1 MSWKI
6 IENRRSTLAGESG
19 ARRKNR
25 GGRLSCCLVYPNRY
39 HAAMSNLG
47 FQTVYAMMNAHP
59 EVVCDRAFLPDRDEL
74 AELERGGGTL
84 LSLETQRPLSSFD
97 LIAFSVSFESDYLN
111 LPTIFRLSGI
121 PPLAAQRSPL
131 QPLVLAGGAALF
143 LNPEPVAPLLDLV
156 CLGEAESIL
165 PALLELLKQGAGAR
179 AELLGNAAALPGV
192 YVPSLYQ
199 PAYDGTRLVSLP
211 VAPGA
216 PERVRRVWDPD
227 VDARPTVTEIHT
239 DQTEFSGMH
248 LVELSRG
255 CPRGCRFCAAGFIYL
270 PYRSRSP
277 ELVRREVM
285 KGVALGKKIGL
296 VAAAVSDYT
305 GIGELCQ
312 EIVAAGGSFS
322 VSSFR
327 IDHLDAAMIVA
338 LKASGQ
344 KTVALAPEGGS
355 QRLRDLIRKGIDE
368 EQILAACDMLI
379 GHDILNLKLYFIIG
393 LPTETLEDLEELV
406 ALVLKIRDRVLLA
419 ARANKRLGEILLSVN
434 PFIPKPFTPFQW
446 CGMEEIKSLE
456 KKWKFLQKAFGKL
469 SNLRIQMES
478 PREAYQQ
485 ALFSRGDRRLAP
497 LLIAADRIGS
507 WKSAL
512 REEGFDAD
520 SFVYRDIPLDEPLP
534 WSFIDG
540 GDVGRLVREYHRAFG
555 GGEIVAGHG
564 DTEETGK
571 GMDSHGDAEDTE
583 KI

>member
-19 ARRKNR
+19 APQKHRAGK
-25 GGRLSCCLVYPNRY
+25 LSCCLVYPNRY
-39 HAAMSNLG
+39 HAGMSNLG
-47 FQTVYAMMNAHP
+47 FQTVYAMMNDHP

-74 AELERGGGTL
+74 TELARSRGTL
-84 LSLETQRPLSSFD
+84 LSLESQRPLSSFD

-111 LPTIFRLSGI
+111 LPAIFRLSGI
-121 PPLAAQRSPL
+121 NPLAADRSPL

-143 LNPEPVAPLLDLV
+143 LNPEPVAPLVDLV
-156 CLGEAESIL
+156 CLGEAEAIL
-165 PALLELLKQGAGAR
+165 SGLLELLKQGAASR
-179 AELLGNAAALPGV
+179 AELLLRAAALPGV

-199 PAYDGTRLVSLP
+199 PVYAGTRT
-211 VAPGA
+211 VAMEPLPGA
-216 PERVRRVWDPD
+216 PARVRRVWDPD
-227 VDARPTVTEIHT
+227 IEARPTVTEIHT
-239 DQTEFSGMH
+239 AATEFSGMH

-285 KGVALGKKIGL
+285 KGVALGRKIGL
-296 VAAAVSDYT
+296 VAAAVSDYA
-305 GIGELCQ
+305 GIGELCR

-327 IDHLDAAMIVA
+327 IDHLDAAMIEA

-393 LPTETLEDLEELV
+393 LPTETLGDLEELV
-406 ALVLKIRDRVLLA
+406 ALVVKIRDRVLAA

-446 CGMEEIKSLE
+446 CGMEQTKSLE

-478 PREAYQQ
+478 LREAYQQ
-485 ALFSRGDRRLAP
+485 ALLSRGDRRLAP
-497 LLIAADRIGS
+497 LLIAADRLGN
-507 WKSAL
+507 WKVAL
-512 REEGFDAD
+512 RELDFDSD
-520 SFVYRDIPLDEPLP
+520 RLVHRDIPLGEMLP

-540 GDVGRLVREYHRAFG
+540 GDSGRLEREYRRAFG
-555 GGEIVAGHG
+555 GEISG
-564 DTEETGK
+564 
-571 GMDSHGDAEDTE
+571 
-583 KI
+583 

>member
-1 MSWKI
+1 MSSWKI
-6 IENRRSTLAGESG
+6 IENRRATLAGESG
-19 ARRKNR
+19 ARQKNR
-25 GGRLSCCLVYPNRY
+25 GGRLNCCLVYPNRY

-47 FQTVYAMMNAHP
+47 FQAVYAMMNDHP
-59 EVVCDRAFLPDRDEL
+59 EVVCDRAFLPERDEL
-74 AELERGGGTL
+74 NELERGGGTL

-97 LIAFSVSFESDYLN
+97 LVAFSVSFESDYLN
-111 LPTIFRLSGI
+111 LPAIFRLSGI
-121 PPLAAQRSPL
+121 APLASDRSPL
-131 QPLVLAGGAALF
+131 QPLILAGGAALF

-156 CLGEAESIL
+156 CLGEAEAVL
-165 PALLELLKQGAGAR
+165 PGLLDLLKDGGAR
-179 AELLGNAAALPGV
+179 AEMFRRAAALAGV
-192 YVPSLYQ
+192 YVPSLYE
-199 PAYDGTRLVSLP
+199 PVYDGTRLVSM
-211 VAPGA
+211 APRAGA
-216 PERVRRVWDPD
+216 PARVRRVWDPD
-227 VDARPTVTEIHT
+227 VDARPSVTEIHT
-239 DQTEFSGMH
+239 DATEFSGMH

-270 PYRSRSP
+270 PYRSRSLD
-277 ELVRREVM
+277 LVRREVM

-296 VAAAVSDYT
+296 VAAAVSDYA

-312 EIVAAGGSFS
+312 DIVAAGGSFS

-327 IDHLDAAMIVA
+327 IDHLDSRMIEA

-393 LPTETLEDLEELV
+393 LPTETLEDLDELV
-406 ALVLKIRDRVLLA
+406 ALVMRIRDRVLAA

-446 CGMEEIKSLE
+446 CGMEQIKSLE
-456 KKWKFLQKAFGKL
+456 KKWKFLLKAFGKL
-469 SNLRIQMES
+469 SNLRVQMES

-497 LLIAADRIGS
+497 LLIAADRLGN
-507 WKSAL
+507 WKGAL
-512 REEGFDAD
+512 REESFDSD
-520 SFVYRDIPLDEPLP
+520 SFVHRDIPLDEPLP

-540 GDVGRLVREYHRAFG
+540 GDDGRLRREYHRAFPPHPHPDPPLEG
-555 GGEIVAGHG
+555 AGEFF
-564 DTEETGK
+564 
-571 GMDSHGDAEDTE
+571 
-583 KI
+583 

>member
-6 IENRRSTLAGESG
+6 VENKRSILAGESSSLK
-19 ARRKNR
+19 KNR

-47 FQTVYAMMNAHP
+47 FQAVYAMVGAHP
-59 EVVCDRAFLPDRDEL
+59 EVVCDRAFLPEREEL
-74 AELERGGGTL
+74 SELERSRGTL

-97 LIAFSVSFESDYLN
+97 LLAFSVSFESDYLN
-111 LPTIFRLSGI
+111 LPAIFRLSGI
-121 PPLAAQRSPL
+121 PALAAERSPL

-156 CLGEAESIL
+156 CIGEAEAVL
-165 PALLELLKQGAGAR
+165 PGLLDLLKEGAGAR
-179 AELLGNAAALPGV
+179 GSVLLRAAALPGI

-199 PAYDGTRLVSLP
+199 PVYDGARLVAMEP
-211 VAPGA
+211 APGA
-216 PERVRRVWDPD
+216 PPRVRRVWDPD
-227 VDARPTVTEIHT
+227 IDARPSVTEIHT
-239 DQTEFSGMH
+239 NATEFSGMH

-277 ELVRREVM
+277 ELIRDEVM
-285 KGVALGKKIGL
+285 KGVAQGRKIGL
-296 VAAAVSDYT
+296 VAAAVSDYA

-312 EIVAAGGSFS
+312 EIVAAGGTFS

-327 IDHLDAAMIVA
+327 IDHLDHGMITA

-355 QRLRDLIRKGIDE
+355 QRLRDLIRKGINE
-368 EQILAACDMLI
+368 EQILAACDLLI

-406 ALVLKIRDRVLLA
+406 ALVVKIRDRVLLA
-419 ARANKRLGEILLSVN
+419 ARANKRLGEIVLSVN

-446 CGMEEIKSLE
+446 CGMEQVKSLE
-456 KKWKFLQKAFGKL
+456 QKWKFLQKAFGKL
-469 SNLRIQMES
+469 ANLRIQMES

-497 LLIAADRIGS
+497 LLIAADRIGN
-507 WKSAL
+507 WKGAL
-512 REEGFDAD
+512 REENFDAD
-520 SFVYRDIPLDEPLP
+520 SFVHRDIPLDELLP

-540 GDVGRLVREYHRAFG
+540 GDEGRLVREYHRAFG
-555 GGEIVAGHG
+555 GEK
-564 DTEETGK
+564 EEE
-571 GMDSHGDAEDTE
+571 AE
-583 KI
+583 

>member
-6 IENRRSTLAGESG
+6 IEKRRSTLAGESG
-19 ARRKNR
+19 ARQMNR
-25 GGRLSCCLVYPNRY
+25 GGRLSCCVIYSNRY

-47 FQTVYAMMNAHP
+47 FQAVYAMMNAHP

-74 AELERGGGTL
+74 EELERSRGTL
-84 LSLETQRPLSSFD
+84 LSLESQRPLSSFD
-97 LIAFSVSFESDYLN
+97 LVAFSVSFESDYLN

-121 PPLAAQRSPL
+121 PPMAADRSPL

-143 LNPEPVAPLLDLV
+143 LNPEPVAPFLDLV
-156 CLGEAESIL
+156 CVGEAEPIL
-165 PALLELLKQGAGAR
+165 PGLLELLKEGAASRGELMLR
-179 AELLGNAAALPGV
+179 AATLAGV
-192 YVPSLYQ
+192 YVPSLYE
-199 PAYDGTRLVSLP
+199 PVYDGTRLVSHNPL
-211 VAPGA
+211 PGA
-216 PERVRRVWDPD
+216 PARVQRVWDPD
-227 VDARPTVTEIHT
+227 IDARPTVTEIHT
-239 DQTEFSGMH
+239 DATEFSGMH

-277 ELVRREVM
+277 ELVRREVL
-285 KGVALGKKIGL
+285 KGVAEGRKIGL
-296 VAAAVSDYT
+296 VAAAVSDYA
-305 GIGELCQ
+305 GIGELCGD
-312 EIVAAGGSFS
+312 IVAAGGKFS

-327 IDHLDAAMIVA
+327 IDHLDSGMIEA

-344 KTVALAPEGGS
+344 KTVSLAPEGGS

-393 LPTETLEDLEELV
+393 LPTETLDDLDELV
-406 ALVLKIRDRVLLA
+406 ALVVRIRERVLAA
-419 ARANKRLGEILLSVN
+419 ARANRRLGEILLSVN

-446 CGMEEIKSLE
+446 CGMEDIKSLE

-469 SNLRIQMES
+469 SNLRLQMES

-497 LLIAADRIGS
+497 LLVAADRVGN
-507 WKSAL
+507 WKGAL
-512 REEGFDAD
+512 REERFDSD

-534 WSFIDG
+534 WGFIDG
-540 GDVGRLVREYHRAFG
+540 GDAGRLAREYRRAFEG
-555 GGEIVAGHG
+555 G
-564 DTEETGK
+564 TESVE
-571 GMDSHGDAEDTE
+571 
-583 KI
+583 

>member
-6 IENRRSTLAGESG
+6 IENRRSTLAGESE
-19 ARRKNR
+19 APQKTR

-47 FQTVYAMMNAHP
+47 FQTVYAMMNAYP
-59 EVVCDRAFLPDRDEL
+59 EVVCDRAFLPERDEL
-74 AELERGGGTL
+74 AELERSRGTL

-97 LIAFSVSFESDYLN
+97 LVAFSVSFESDYLN
-111 LPTIFRLSGI
+111 LPAIFRLSGI
-121 PPLAAQRSPL
+121 PALAAERSPL
-131 QPLVLAGGAALF
+131 QPLILAGGAALF

-156 CLGEAESIL
+156 CIGEAEAIL
-165 PALLELLKQGAGAR
+165 AALLDLLKQGAGSR
-179 AELLGNAAALPGV
+179 GELLLAAAALPGL
-192 YVPSLYQ
+192 YVPSLYELV
-199 PAYDGTRLVSLP
+199 YDGPRLVSMEP
-211 VAPGA
+211 RDGA
-216 PERVRRVWDPD
+216 PVRVHRVWDPE

-239 DQTEFSGMH
+239 DATEFSGMH

-270 PYRSRSP
+270 PYRGRSL
-277 ELVRREVM
+277 EVVRREVM
-285 KGVALGKKIGL
+285 KGVALGRKIGL
-296 VAAAVSDYT
+296 VAAAVSDYA

-312 EIVAAGGSFS
+312 DIVAAGGSFS

-327 IDHLDAAMIVA
+327 IDHLDSRMIEA

-344 KTVALAPEGGS
+344 KTVSLAPEGGS

-406 ALVLKIRDRVLLA
+406 ALVVKIRDRVLLA

-469 SNLRIQMES
+469 ANLRIQMES

-497 LLIAADRIGS
+497 LLIAADRVGN
-507 WKSAL
+507 WKGAL
-512 REEGFDAD
+512 REERFDSD
-520 SFVYRDIPLDEPLP
+520 SFVHRDIPLDELLP

-540 GDVGRLVREYHRAFG
+540 GDEGRLLREYRRAFG
-555 GGEIVAGHG
+555 GEMEFPFP
-564 DTEETGK
+564 EEG
-571 GMDSHGDAEDTE
+571 
-583 KI
+583 

>member
-6 IENRRSTLAGESG
+6 IENRRAVLAGESG
-19 ARRKNR
+19 ALQKKR

-47 FQTVYAMMNAHP
+47 FQTVYALMNAHP
-59 EVVCDRAFLPDRDEL
+59 EVVCDRAFFPERDEL
-74 AELERGGGTL
+74 NELERSGGTL

-97 LIAFSVSFESDYLN
+97 LLAFSVSFESDYLN
-111 LPTIFRLSGI
+111 LPAIFRLSGI
-121 PPLAAQRSPL
+121 APLAAERSPL

-143 LNPEPVAPLLDLV
+143 LNPEPVAPLVDLV
-156 CLGEAESIL
+156 CIGEAEAVL
-165 PALLELLKQGAGAR
+165 PAVLDLLKAGAASRNDLLTR
-179 AELLGNAAALPGV
+179 AAVLPGV

-199 PAYDGTRLVSLP
+199 PVYDGTRLVEVQ
-211 VAPGA
+211 VAAGA
-216 PERVRRVWDPD
+216 PQRVRRVWDPD
-227 VDARPTVTEIHT
+227 IEARPTVTEIHT
-239 DQTEFSGMH
+239 EATEFSGMH

-277 ELVRREVM
+277 ELVRREVL
-285 KGVALGKKIGL
+285 KGVAEGRKVGL
-296 VAAAVSDYT
+296 VAAAVSDYA
-305 GIGELCQ
+305 GIGDLCQ
-312 EIVAAGGSFS
+312 EIIAAGGTFS

-327 IDHLDAAMIVA
+327 IDHLDAAMIEA
-338 LKASGQ
+338 LKKSGQ

-393 LPTETLEDLEELV
+393 LPSETLEDLEELV
-406 ALVLKIRDRVLLA
+406 ALVLKIRDRVLAA
-419 ARANKRLGEILLSVN
+419 ARANKRLGDILLSVN

-446 CGMEEIKSLE
+446 CGMEDIKSIE
-456 KKWKFLQKAFGKL
+456 KKWKYLQKAFGKHA
-469 SNLRIQMES
+469 NLRIQMES

-497 LLIAADRIGS
+497 LLIAADRMGS
-507 WKSAL
+507 WKGAL
-512 REEGFDAD
+512 KEERFDSD
-520 SFVYRDIPLDEPLP
+520 SFVYRDIPLDELLP

-540 GDVGRLVREYHRAFG
+540 GDEGRLVREYHRALD
-555 GGEIVAGHG
+555 GEA
-564 DTEETGK
+564 DTLE
-571 GMDSHGDAEDTE
+571 
-583 KI
+583 

>member
-6 IENRRSTLAGESG
+6 IEHRRSILAGESG
-19 ARRKNR
+19 AGQPSR

-47 FQTVYAMMNAHP
+47 FQAVYAMMNAHP
-59 EVVCDRAFLPDRDEL
+59 EVACDRAFLPEREEL
-74 AELERGGGTL
+74 AELERSRGTL

-97 LIAFSVSFESDYLN
+97 LLAFSVSFESDYLN
-111 LPTIFRLSGI
+111 LPAIFRLSGI
-121 PPLAAQRSPL
+121 PPLAAERSPL

-156 CLGEAESIL
+156 CIGEAEAVL
-165 PALLELLKQGAGAR
+165 PGLLDLLKEGGGGR
-179 AELLGNAAALPGV
+179 ADLLLRAAALPGV
-192 YVPSLYQ
+192 YVPSLYL
-199 PAYDGTRLVSLP
+199 PLYEGTRLVSLEP
-211 VAPGA
+211 AAGA
-216 PERVRRVWDPD
+216 PPRVRRVWDPD
-227 VDARPTVTEIHT
+227 VDARPSVTEIHT
-239 DQTEFSGMH
+239 DATEFSGMH

-277 ELVRREVM
+277 ELIRDEVM
-285 KGVALGKKIGL
+285 KGVALGRKIGL
-296 VAAAVSDYT
+296 VAAAVSDYA
-305 GIGELCQ
+305 GIGDLCR
-312 EIVAAGGSFS
+312 EIVAAGGTFS

-327 IDHLDAAMIVA
+327 IDHLDHGMIEA

-368 EQILAACDMLI
+368 EQILAACDLLI

-406 ALVLKIRDRVLLA
+406 ALVVKIRDRVLLA

-446 CGMEEIKSLE
+446 CGMERIKSLE
-456 KKWKFLQKAFGKL
+456 QKWKFLQKAFGKL

-497 LLIAADRIGS
+497 LLIAADRVGN
-507 WKSAL
+507 WKGAL
-512 REEGFDAD
+512 REENFDAD
-520 SFVYRDIPLDEPLP
+520 SFVHRDIPLDEPLP

-540 GDVGRLVREYHRAFG
+540 GDEGRLVREYHRAFG
-555 GGEIVAGHG
+555 
-564 DTEETGK
+564 TGK
-571 GMDSHGDAEDTE
+571 DEFEGE
-583 KI
+583 

>member
-6 IENRRSTLAGESG
+6 IENRRSILAGESG
-19 ARRKNR
+19 SPQKNR
-25 GGRLSCCLVYPNRY
+25 GGRLSCCIVYPNRY

-47 FQTVYAMMNAHP
+47 FQAVYAMMNAHP
-59 EVVCDRAFLPDRDEL
+59 EVVCDRAFLPEREEL
-74 AELERGGGTL
+74 AELERSRGTL

-111 LPTIFRLSGI
+111 LPAIFRLSGI
-121 PPLAAQRSPL
+121 PPLAVDRSHL

-156 CLGEAESIL
+156 CLGEAEAIL
-165 PALLELLKQGAGAR
+165 PDLLDLLKDASGAR
-179 AELLGNAAALPGV
+179 AEILLSAAALPGV

-199 PAYDGTRLVSLP
+199 PVYDGTRQVSLLP
-211 VAPGA
+211 AAGA
-216 PERVRRVWDPD
+216 PARVLRVWDPHIED
-227 VDARPTVTEIHT
+227 RPTVTEIHT
-239 DQTEFSGMH
+239 DATEFSGMH

-277 ELVRREVM
+277 ELVRREVL
-285 KGVALGKKIGL
+285 KGVAMGKKIGL
-296 VAAAVSDYT
+296 VAAAVSDYA

-312 EIVAAGGSFS
+312 DIIAAGGTFS

-327 IDHLDAAMIVA
+327 IDHLDSRMIEA
-338 LKASGQ
+338 LKISGQ

-355 QRLRDLIRKGIDE
+355 QRLRDLIRKGINE

-393 LPTETLEDLEELV
+393 LPSETLDDLDELV
-406 ALVLKIRDRVLLA
+406 ALVLKIRDRVVLA

-446 CGMEEIKSLE
+446 CGMEQIKSLE

-469 SNLRIQMES
+469 PNLKIQMES
-478 PREAYQQ
+478 PRESYQQ
-485 ALFSRGDRRLAP
+485 ALLSRGDRRLAP
-497 LLIAADRIGS
+497 LLISADRLGN
-507 WKSAL
+507 WKGAL
-512 REEGFDAD
+512 REEGFDSD
-520 SFVYRDIPLDEPLP
+520 SFVHRDIPLDEMLP
-534 WSFIDG
+534 WSFIEG
-540 GDVGRLVREYHRAFG
+540 GDTGRLEREYHRAFDG
-555 GGEIVAGHG
+555 GSDEVEL
-564 DTEETGK
+564 EET
-571 GMDSHGDAEDTE
+571 E
-583 KI
+583 